1 MISWLLL
8 VFRILSG
15 VARSRI
21 FLSAE
26 NAILRHQLAVLQ
38 REKPRPLL
46 RPTDRVLWIW
56 LCRHWRRWRSALVLI
71 QPATVLKWHREG
83 YRRYWRRR
91 SGGSGGRPRIPRSH
105 ISLIRRIS
113 SDHPEWGE
121 DRIALELKAKLG
133 VEHAPSTIG
142 RYMVTR
148 ENDRRPVSS
157 TWRTF
162 LAGHANELWTMD
174 LTTQPLWDYSV
185 RYVLVFM
192 ELRSRRVVHVA
203 VTASPTLAWLKQ
215 RIREAT
221 PFGSGPRFL
230 VHDNDG
236 IFGQF
241 GRRRPARSGKSYRSA
256 LDLWLGEVLGIK
268 GVPIPYGAPNAA
280 AHIERFMGSLR
291 RECLNHFIFLSEDH
305 VRRTVAAYIAYY
317 NGGRPHQGIDGIPEF
332 GPGCPRATPQE
343 TGEGPS
349 KTVARP
355 VLGGLHHDYR
365 IAA

>member
-1 MISWLLL
+1 MISWFLL
-8 VFRILSG
+8 VSRVLTGI
-15 VARSRI
+15 ARSRAS
-21 FLSAE
+21 LAAE
-26 NAILRHQLAVLQ
+26 NAVLRHQLAVLQ
-38 REKPRPLL
+38 LKRPRPFL
-46 RPTDRVLWIW
+46 RPADRVLWIW
-56 LCRHWRRWRSALVLI
+56 LRRHWDRWRYALVLI
-71 QPATVLKWHREG
+71 QPATVLRWHREG
-83 YRRYWRRR
+83 YRRYWQRR
-91 SGGSGGRPRIPRSH
+91 SGGLGGRPRIPRPH

-133 VEHAPSTIG
+133 VEHAPSTIR

-148 ENDRRPVSS
+148 EGDGRPVSS

-162 LAGHANELWTMD
+162 LAGHASELWTMD
-174 LTTQPLWDYSV
+174 LTTQPLWNYSV
-185 RYVLVFM
+185 RYVLVLM

-215 RIREAT
+215 RIRAAT
-221 PFGSGPRFL
+221 PYGSGPRFL

-241 GRRRPARSGKSYRSA
+241 GRRRPGKSGKSYRSA
-256 LDLWLGEVLGIK
+256 LDLWLGEVMHIK

-305 VRRTVAAYIAYY
+305 LRRTVVAYIAYY
-317 NGGRPHQGIDGIPEF
+317 NQGRPHQGIDGIPES
-332 GPGCPRATPQE
+332 GPGLPRVST
-343 TGEGPS
+343 EGRGKSPIQV
-349 KTVARP
+349 VAHP

-365 IAA
+365 LAA